1 MKTSQRVII
10 AFLFAVLI
18 LLTGWLFWPFVLN
31 DILKPIA
38 TVAWLLLRIFVLSID
53 QHVFWVAIIFAG
65 LFFLY
70 RLLSRS
76 QIALPEEESPG
87 WNETINSIGYWRSRF
102 LLNNSNIGDD
112 RFLKKEL
119 AHLLASLYTSKQH
132 TSTKFEI
139 YDALEKGQIPL
150 PEHIH
155 TFLFPERPQEPEQLI
170 KKLIQSIR
178 RAPRKW
184 IRRWTGQETAER
196 YRMVDEVL
204 KFMETSMEI

>member
-1 MKTSQRVII
+1 
-10 AFLFAVLI
+10 
-18 LLTGWLFWPFVLN
+18 LL
-31 DILKPIA
+31 
-38 TVAWLLLRIFVLSID
+38 
-53 QHVFWVAIIFAG
+53 
-65 LFFLY
+65 
-70 RLLSRS
+70 
-76 QIALPEEESPG
+76 E
-87 WNETINSIGYWRSRF
+87 WNETNNTIGYWRSWF

-139 YDALEKGQIPL
+139 FDALQIGQIPL

-155 TFLFPERPQEPEQLI
+155 TFLFPEKPKEPEQPI
-170 KKLIQSIR
+170 KKLLLSIR

-204 KFMETSMEI
+204 NFMETSLEINNDV